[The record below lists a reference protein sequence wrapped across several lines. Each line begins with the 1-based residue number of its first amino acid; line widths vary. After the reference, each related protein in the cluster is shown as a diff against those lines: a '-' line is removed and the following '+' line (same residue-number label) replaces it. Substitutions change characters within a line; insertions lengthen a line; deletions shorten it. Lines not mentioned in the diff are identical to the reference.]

1 MSARNTTLALLV
13 LAALSACALKAP
25 PKPADYRAEA
35 LPGVQLPDQWTAR
48 GVSVGPVDS
57 AWLATFADPRLE
69 ALVAEALANNPDLR
83 VAAARVQVAAEYVK
97 LADST
102 LYPQVNLLARGG
114 GKMGGD
120 SSGLEGVGL
129 FADWE
134 LDLWGRVRSERA
146 ATTAAYESVVA
157 DTEYA
162 RQSVAALVAKAYFLA
177 VEATLQQR
185 LAEQAVTATGQLVSL
200 AEQRERIGKGDG
212 YDTALA
218 RANVET
224 YRDTVEKLGLSREQA
239 LRALEVL
246 VGRYPAADVD
256 VPAQLARPAGPPP
269 AGLPSELLERRPDVV
284 AAERRVAAAFHG
296 VEEAKAARLPR
307 ISLTASVS
315 DLTSDMLVLQD
326 RDQPVWSL
334 GGSLLQPVF
343 NGGALQTQ
351 VRIRTA
357 EQKQAIAEYGRIGA
371 RAFAEVEDALSAES
385 ASARREDI
393 LGRTVA
399 ENEKALGFAQQR
411 YEVGSGDLRAVSQQK
426 LAVFGTNSALLRVQ
440 TERLVQRVN
449 LHLALGGGFE
459 AAPAPAPVAQA
470 KE

>member
-1 MSARNTTLALLV
+1 MGTRNTMLAV
-13 LAALSACALKAP
+13 AGLAVLSACALPEP
-25 PKPADYRAEA
+25 PKPGDYRAEA
-35 LPGVQLPDQWTAR
+35 LPGVQLPGQWTAE
-48 GVSVGPVDS
+48 GAGPGAVAS
-57 AWLATFADPRLE
+57 PWLASFADQRLD
-69 ALVAEALANNPDLR
+69 ALVAEAMTNNPDLR
-83 VAAARVQVAAEYVK
+83 VAAARVQVASEYVE

-102 LYPQVNLLARGG
+102 IYPQVNLLARGG

-120 SSGLEGVGL
+120 ASGLQGVGL

-134 LDLWGRVRSERA
+134 LDLWGRVRAGRASTA
-146 ATTAAYESVVA
+146 ATYESVVA

-185 LAEQAVTATGQLVSL
+185 IAEQGVAASAQLATL

-212 YDTALA
+212 YDTAVA
-218 RANVET
+218 RASLET

-246 VGRYPAADVD
+246 VGRYPAADVE
-256 VPAQLARPAGPPP
+256 VPAQLARPAGVPP

-284 AAERRVAAAFHG
+284 AAERRVAAAFFG
-296 VEEAKAARLPR
+296 TEEAKAARLPT
-307 ISLTASVS
+307 IKLTASGTS
-315 DLTSDMLVLQD
+315 LSSDMVVLQD
-326 RDQPVWSL
+326 LDQPVWSI

-343 NGGALQTQ
+343 NAGALQTQ

-385 ASARREDI
+385 AAARREEI

-411 YEVGSGDLRAVSQQK
+411 QKVGSGDLRAVSQQQ
-426 LAVFGTNSALLRVQ
+426 LATLGSSSALLRVQ

-449 LHLALGGGFE
+449 LYLALGGGFE
-459 AAPAPAPVAQA
+459 AAPAAAPVAQA

>member
-1 MSARNTTLALLV
+1 MSTRNTTLALVV
-13 LAALSACALKAP
+13 LATLSACALESP
-25 PKPADYRAEA
+25 PKPADYRVEA
-35 LPGVQLPDQWTAR
+35 LPGLQVPEQWTAQ
-48 GVSVGPVDS
+48 GEAAGPVTS

-102 LYPQVNLLARGG
+102 LYPQVNLLVRGG
-114 GKMGGD
+114 GNMGGD
-120 SSGLEGVGL
+120 ASGLEGVGL

-157 DTEYA
+157 DTEFA
-162 RQSVAALVAKAYFLA
+162 RQSVAALVAKSWFLA

-185 LAEQAVTATGQLVSL
+185 FAEQAVTATRQLVTL

-239 LRALEVL
+239 LRALEAL
-246 VGRYPAADVD
+246 VGRYPAADVE
-256 VPAQLARPAGPPP
+256 VPTQLARSAGLPS

-284 AAERRVAAAFHG
+284 AAERRVAAAFYG

-334 GGSLLQPVF
+334 GASLLQPVF
-343 NGGALQTQ
+343 YGGALQTQ

-357 EQKQAIAEYGRIGA
+357 EQKQAIAEYGRVGA
-371 RAFAEVEDALSAES
+371 RAFAEVEDALAAES
-385 ASARREDI
+385 AAARREDI

-399 ENEKALGFAQQR
+399 ENQKALGFAQQR
-411 YEVGSGDLRAVSQQK
+411 HKVGSGDLRAVSQQQ
-426 LAVFGTNSALLRVQ
+426 LATLGASSALLRVR
-440 TERLVQRVN
+440 TEQLVQRVN
-449 LHLALGGGFE
+449 LYLALGGGFD
-459 AAPAPAPVAQA
+459 ATTAPIAQA
-470 KE
+470 QQ

>member
-1 MSARNTTLALLV
+1 MSTRNTTLALVV
-13 LAALSACALKAP
+13 LATLCACALEAP

-35 LPGVQLPDQWTAR
+35 LPGVVMPDQWTAQ
-48 GVSVGPVDS
+48 GDAAGAVAG

-83 VAAARVQVAAEYVK
+83 VAAARVQVAAEYVQ

-114 GKMGGD
+114 GNMGGD

-162 RQSVAALVAKAYFLA
+162 RQSVAALVAKSWFLA

-185 LAEQAVTATGQLVSL
+185 LAEQSVTESRQLVML
-200 AEQRERIGKGDG
+200 AEQRERTGKGDG

-218 RANVET
+218 RASVET
-224 YRDTVEKLGLSREQA
+224 YRDTVEKLGLSRVQA

-246 VGRYPAADVD
+246 VGRYPAADVE
-256 VPAQLARPAGPPP
+256 VPAQLMRPAGPPP

-284 AAERRVAAAFHG
+284 AAERRVAAAFYG

-307 ISLTASVS
+307 IALTASVT

-326 RDQPVWSL
+326 RDQPVWSI

-343 NGGALQTQ
+343 YGGALQTQ

-357 EQKQAIAEYGRIGA
+357 EQKQAIAEYGRVGA
-371 RAFAEVEDALSAES
+371 RAFAEVEDALAAEF
-385 ASARREDI
+385 AAARRADI
-393 LGRTVA
+393 LVRTVA
-399 ENEKALGFAQQR
+399 ENEKALGYTQQR
-411 YEVGSGDLRAVSQQK
+411 HKVGSGDLRAVSQQQ
-426 LAVFGTNSALLRVQ
+426 LATLGASSALLRVR
-440 TERLVQRVN
+440 TEQLVQRVN
-449 LHLALGGGFE
+449 LYLALGGGFD
-459 AAPAPAPVAQA
+459 AAPATTPVAQA